1 VSAEAPQQMVYFIS
15 GMWCSTCAKNIRT
28 SVAQIDGVETADLNY
43 ATKLLTIKPK
53 HLHPAAPLDESIQ
66 TEVHRIGFGIKKQPK
81 NWAFNFYES
90 LRAETNRRIPW
101 VQVSLVWF
109 LAMWSSMVA
118 FAGYMGG
125 GLTPGELYKVSL
137 FSSAFGLP
145 AILIGIFP
153 YAQSGL
159 RAFFLSRLLT
169 LDLFIFIGGCSAVA
183 ISIISLL
190 SHSHLTYADS
200 GSMIIAVLLLT
211 KKLENTAFV
220 SMTSR
225 ILYQIRPKDNFVEVL
240 KKGEWTKADPSQIR
254 KGDLVK
260 VARME
265 TIPFDGILENSE
277 AAINNHLMNGEADS
291 IQLKKGDHIFAGAI
305 AQSPLELSV
314 VSPQG
319 ERKID
324 TWAES
329 ALLSAGHQT
338 KYAKIFSK
346 IESRLVVISLTGA
359 FAVAA
364 VRALAGDETKSI
376 VEAFFVGIL
385 VFCPCLFASIIP
397 LTKQFVY
404 LALLKR
410 GVLLQRDDA
419 LLDLCRVSN
428 FYIDKTGTLE
438 AVESVYV
445 PREENLNE
453 VLPYLKALSE
463 NSKHPVLRGL
473 QPLGEASPIE
483 DIDEYAGKGLI
494 AKARDGAELIVG
506 RPEFLNKRGIDVSG
520 FDTAIPL
527 VALNQKIAGQIITK
541 SVYDLRAKSFLK
553 RLLAIVP
560 HSKIEI
566 LSGDP
571 RKTEPGTYTDLDRR
585 IHYRGNLSPE
595 EKAGLIHGPAAF
607 IGDGLNDTLALAKA
621 NVSFRL
627 GHRVHGFA
635 PVDFQMRTP
644 NLNLIADTILYAK
657 KYRRVL
663 LQTALA
669 ALLYNAMALT
679 LAGLGMFSPLGAVSS
694 MLASL
699 SIMLLSVIR
708 LIKVPQK

>member
-1 VSAEAPQQMVYFIS
+1 MVYFIS

-28 SVAQIDGVETADLNY
+28 SVAQIDGVDSADLNY
-43 ATKLLTIKPK
+43 ATKLLTVRPK
-53 HLHPAAPLDESIQ
+53 HLHPAVPLDESIQ

-90 LRAETNRRIPW
+90 LRDETNRRIPW

-137 FSSAFGLP
+137 LSSAFGLP

-153 YAQSGL
+153 YAKSGL
-159 RAFFLSRLLT
+159 RAFCFSRLLT

-200 GSMIIAVLLLT
+200 GSMIIAILLLT
-211 KKLENTAFV
+211 KKLENTVFV
-220 SMTSR
+220 SMTSS
-225 ILYQIRPKDNFVEVL
+225 ILYQIRPKENLVEVL
-240 KKGEWTKADPSQIR
+240 KKNEWAKADPSQIR
-254 KGDLVK
+254 KGDLVR
-260 VARME
+260 VARLE
-265 TIPFDGILENSE
+265 TIPFDGVLANSE

-291 IQLKKGDHIFAGAI
+291 MRIKKGDHIFAGAI
-305 AQSPLELSV
+305 AQSPLEMSV
-314 VSPQG
+314 VLPQG

-324 TWAES
+324 AWAET

-338 KYAKIFSK
+338 KYAKLFSK
-346 IESRLVVISLTGA
+346 IESRLVTISLTGA
-359 FAVAA
+359 FAIAA
-364 VRALAGDETKSI
+364 LRALAGDETKNI

-397 LTKQFVY
+397 LTKQLVY
-404 LALLKR
+404 LTLLKR
-410 GVLLQRDDA
+410 GILLRRDDA

-438 AVESVYV
+438 AVESAYV

-453 VLPYLKALSE
+453 VLPYLKTLSE

-473 QPLGEASPIE
+473 QPLGEAAPM
-483 DIDEYAGKGLI
+483 DHIDEYAGEGLI
-494 AKARDGAELIVG
+494 AKACDGAELIIG
-506 RPEFLNKRGIDVSG
+506 RPEFLNKQGIKVSE
-520 FDTAIPL
+520 FDPAIPL
-527 VALNQKIAGQIITK
+527 VALNRKIAGQIITK
-541 SVYDLRAKSFLK
+541 SVHDLKAKSFLK

-571 RKTEPGTYTDLDRR
+571 RKVDAAVYTDLDQR
-585 IHYRGNLSPE
+585 IGYRGNLSPE
-595 EKAGLIHGPAAF
+595 EKASLIHGSAAF
-607 IGDGLNDTLALAKA
+607 VGDGLNDTLALAKA
-621 NVSFRL
+621 DVSFRL

-644 NLNLIADTILYAK
+644 NLDLIADAILYAK

-694 MLASL
+694 MLISL

>member
-1 VSAEAPQQMVYFIS
+1 MVYFIS
-15 GMWCSTCAKNIRT
+15 GMWCSTCAKNVRT
-28 SVAQIDGVETADLNY
+28 SVAQIDGVDTADLNY
-43 ATKLLTIKPK
+43 ATKLLTVRPKP
-53 HLHPAAPLDESIQ
+53 LHASVPLDESIQ
-66 TEVHRIGFGIKKQPK
+66 SEVHRIGFGIKKQPK

-90 LRAETNRRIPW
+90 LRHESDRKIPW

-125 GLTPGELYKVSL
+125 GLTPDELYKVSL
-137 FSSAFGLP
+137 FSSVFGLP

-153 YAQSGL
+153 YAKSGL
-159 RAFFLSRLLT
+159 RAFWFSRLLT

-183 ISIISLL
+183 ISVISLL

-200 GSMIIAVLLLT
+200 GSMIVAVLLLT
-211 KKLENTAFV
+211 KKLENTIFV
-220 SMTSR
+220 SMTSN
-225 ILYQIRPKDNFVEVL
+225 ILYQIHPKESCVEVL
-240 KKGEWTKADPSQIR
+240 KKSAWTKAEPSQIR
-254 KGDLVK
+254 KGDLVR
-260 VARME
+260 VAGME
-265 TIPFDGILENSE
+265 TIPFDGILESSE
-277 AAINNHLMNGEADS
+277 AAIDNHLMSGEADS
-291 IQLKKGDHIFAGAI
+291 IRLKKGDHVFAGAI
-305 AQSPLELSV
+305 ARSPLELSV
-314 VSPQG
+314 VAPQG

-324 TWAES
+324 AWAET
-329 ALLSAGHQT
+329 ALLSSGRQT
-338 KYAKIFSK
+338 KYAKLFAK
-346 IESRLVVISLTGA
+346 IESRLVAFSLAGA

-364 VRALAGDETKSI
+364 VRAWAGDESKDV

-397 LTKQFVY
+397 LTKQLVH
-404 LALLKR
+404 LTLLKR
-410 GVLLQRDDA
+410 GVLLRRDDA
-419 LLDLCRVSN
+419 LLDLCGVSN

-445 PREENLNE
+445 PREENLVE
-453 VLPYLKALSE
+453 ISGYLKTLGE

-473 QPLGEASPIE
+473 HPLGEALPM
-483 DIDEYAGKGLI
+483 DHIDEYPGEGLV
-494 AKARDGAELIVG
+494 AKARDGAELIAG
-506 RPEFLNKRGIDVSG
+506 KPEFLNKKGIDVSG
-520 FDTAIPL
+520 FDPAVPL
-527 VALNQKIAGQIITK
+527 VAFNRKIAGQIMTK
-541 SVYDLRAKSFLK
+541 SVHDSKAKAFLK
-553 RLLAIVP
+553 RLSSLVP

-571 RKTEPGTYTDLDRR
+571 RKTEFGTYAEF
-585 IHYRGNLSPE
+585 HYRGNLSPE
-595 EKAGLIHGPAAF
+595 EKAGWMESPAAF

-621 NVSFRL
+621 DVSFRL

-644 NLNLIADTILYAK
+644 NLDLVADTILYAK

-669 ALLYNAMALT
+669 ALVYNVMALT
-679 LAGLGMFSPLGAVSS
+679 LAGLGMFTPLGAVCS

-708 LIKVPQK
+708 LMKVPQK